1 MKDFFH
7 QKKNLSLLK
16 KYETENSN
24 PLYKLAYCILKTVY
38 RRAYNF
44 CCVNK
49 IFFMFTI
56 TLLSSKVGLPGKG
69 TKKKEYVWPGLSL
82 LCWRIF
88 IKKRH
93 SELIKDHFFKFNTSP
108 SDLLNDVLISLVMF
122 LDRIWFMNMIF
133 ICSQLRFFFK
143 LGTYLL
149 GIKKKKNPVSC
160 LVRSKEFKPMCVP
173 SLNTYVPL

>member
-7 QKKNLSLLK
+7 QKKILSLLK

-24 PLYKLAYCILKTVY
+24 PLYKLAYCILKKVY
-38 RRAYNF
+38 RRTYNF

-69 TKKKEYVWPGLSL
+69 TKKKRSTCGQDSHYYAEEFLS
-82 LCWRIF
+82 
-88 IKKRH
+88 KKRH

-133 ICSQLRFFFK
+133 ICSQLRFF
-143 LGTYLL
+143 
-149 GIKKKKNPVSC
+149 
-160 LVRSKEFKPMCVP
+160 
-173 SLNTYVPL
+173 LN

>member
-1 MKDFFH
+1 MFKNENKKVALSMKDFFH

-69 TKKKEYVWPGLSL
+69 TKKKGVRVARTLIIMLKNFYQ
-82 LCWRIF
+82 
-88 IKKRH
+88 KKDTQN
-93 SELIKDHFFKFNTSP
+93 S
-108 SDLLNDVLISLVMF
+108 
-122 LDRIWFMNMIF
+122 
-133 ICSQLRFFFK
+133 
-143 LGTYLL
+143 
-149 GIKKKKNPVSC
+149 
-160 LVRSKEFKPMCVP
+160 
-173 SLNTYVPL
+173 